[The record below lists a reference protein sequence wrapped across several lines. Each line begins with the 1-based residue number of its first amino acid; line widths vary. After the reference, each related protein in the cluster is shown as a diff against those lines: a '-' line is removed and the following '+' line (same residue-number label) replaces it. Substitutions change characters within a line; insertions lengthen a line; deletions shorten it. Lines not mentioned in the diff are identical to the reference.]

1 MRMTAAFLSFVAA
14 GVLLGSNTALPQG
27 ALPTTLHEEAEITV
41 NQGASAD
48 GFLRVAI
55 QPQNGA
61 KREATIAVTK
71 SMGENDIAQ
80 KIADALRSAVG
91 PDYVVDKTPAS
102 TSRFARHSARSRA
115 SRSRSPSALPG
126 SRSSSTPELRG
137 RYVASEARAT
147 DCRRSKHSLPRSIEC
162 HREQVVAM
170 DCVSFKTAYRFQV
183 WLWLSCWLSPSVV
196 MGQEFSQLFVVGDS
210 LSDTG
215 NAAAARD
222 AAVGVFSYD
231 KTLSYT
237 FGLCSPLDSDLES
250 CGLVFFEKS
259 RVSDGPVAVE
269 RLSEGLNLGPS
280 APSFY
285 LLPLIGIDRP
295 SVGTNYAVASA
306 KARASGFEDLTSQ
319 VDALLLDHS
328 RPDLPARA
336 LYLFAI
342 GGNDALD
349 ALQAV
354 AAFVTDEPRT
364 ESSGEIIEA
373 AVEAIAFNVERLINS
388 GARLRSRA
396 QHAKYRRA
404 PCRAWRNGRP
414 APHTNPPRCRAP
426 GSSIQRSAVVALEG
440 SSAPQ
445 SFCASRDI
453 RSLHG
458 FRGGAGASVFL
469 WKEY

>member
-1 MRMTAAFLSFVAA
+1 
-14 GVLLGSNTALPQG
+14 
-27 ALPTTLHEEAEITV
+27 
-41 NQGASAD
+41 
-48 GFLRVAI
+48 
-55 QPQNGA
+55 
-61 KREATIAVTK
+61 
-71 SMGENDIAQ
+71 
-80 KIADALRSAVG
+80 
-91 PDYVVDKTPAS
+91 
-102 TSRFARHSARSRA
+102 
-115 SRSRSPSALPG
+115 
-126 SRSSSTPELRG
+126 
-137 RYVASEARAT
+137 
-147 DCRRSKHSLPRSIEC
+147 
-162 HREQVVAM
+162 M

-328 RPDLPARA
+328 RPDLPAQA
-336 LYLFAI
+336 LYLFEI

-354 AAFVTDEPRT
+354 AAFVTDEQRT
-364 ESSGEIIEA
+364 ESSGEILEA
-373 AVEAIAFNVERLINS
+373 AVEAIAFNVERLIDS
-388 GARLRSRA
+388 GARHVLVLNMPNIGAVPAVRGATDGLLRILT
-396 QHAKYRRA
+396 RRA
-404 PCRAWRNGRP
+404 AALLAQAFNAQLWWRLREVQLRNPSAQVEIFDLYTAFEVERARAFFSGRNIEDG
-414 APHTNPPRCRAP
+414 CFDSEKYFDD
-426 GSSIQRSAVVALEG
+426 G
-440 SSAPQ
+440 
-445 SFCASRDI
+445 I
-453 RSLHG
+453 RSFHSDCAPAAENLAADFGQFVFWDALHPTG
-458 FRGGAGASVFL
+458 RIHAAIGDDLVEAARGLLDGP
-469 WKEY
+469 